1 MFRTNFRKES
11 EMDKN
16 PELGQALIESL
27 LVCLL
32 FVSVLVVADQMV
44 LHQRNKQRNQFIK
57 KYQRQTEESQ
67 NVGQTE
73 IK

>member
-1 MFRTNFRKES
+1 
-11 EMDKN
+11 MDKN

-44 LHQRNKQRNQFIK
+44 LHQRDKQKNQFLK
-57 KYQRQTEESQ
+57 KYQRQNQGVQ
-67 NVGQTE
+67 NVEQTE
-73 IK
+73 SK

>member
-1 MFRTNFRKES
+1 
-11 EMDKN
+11 MDKN